1 MGRGGVMSWA
11 WPECWGVGLDV
22 SPAAGDP
29 LRKEG
34 GDHFTDVCRFF
45 DTRPEHVEPQPNP
58 TRVSHV

>member
-1 MGRGGVMSWA
+1 MWWA
-11 WPECWGVGLDV
+11 GSECWEVGLDV

-45 DTRPEHVEPQPNP
+45 DTRPEQVEPLPNP